1 MRWPKLKGKQER
13 TSCFFRISLLLV
25 LLLSLG
31 PKLKGKQERTS
42 FLLDF
47 SSSSSPHSLV
57 FSSLSSFFFCLV
69 QESTVNDSVQ
79 YDFYDEGRYSE
90 IGIMKTRRTVYQ
102 RKNTRNG
109 SSFLVFHYHLFT
121 KSNFRKRYSNS
132 MFRREI

>member
-1 MRWPKLKGKQER
+1 MRWPKLKGKQEI
-13 TSCFFRISLLLV
+13 TSCFFRISLLL

-47 SSSSSPHSLV
+47 SSSSPHSLV

-102 RKNTRNG
+102 RKTQG
-109 SSFLVFHYHLFT
+109 LGLVF
-121 KSNFRKRYSNS
+121 
-132 MFRREI
+132 

>member
-1 MRWPKLKGKQER
+1 MRW
-13 TSCFFRISLLLV
+13 
-25 LLLSLG
+25 

-102 RKNTRNG
+102 RKNTRIG

-132 MFRREI
+132 IFRREI

>member
-13 TSCFFRISLLLV
+13 TSCFFRISLL

-57 FSSLSSFFFCLV
+57 FSSLSSFFVCLV

-102 RKNTRNG
+102 IKNTRIG
-109 SSFLVFHYHLFT
+109 SSFLVFHYHLFP

-132 MFRREI
+132 IFTREI

>member
-13 TSCFFRISLLLV
+13 TSCFFRISLLL

-69 QESTVNDSVQ
+69 QESTVNDCA
-79 YDFYDEGRYSE
+79 
-90 IGIMKTRRTVYQ
+90 I
-102 RKNTRNG
+102 
-109 SSFLVFHYHLFT
+109 
-121 KSNFRKRYSNS
+121 
-132 MFRREI
+132 